1 MDNKKTDI
9 NLPRLRFPG
18 FDGAWTE
25 KRIKDCLKERNEQ
38 YPTSVDYPLM
48 AFIADKGVAPKGER
62 YDRSALV
69 KDVSGKRYK
78 RTEKGDFIYSSN
90 NLETGSIGLNR
101 YGNACISPV
110 YSIFEPK
117 ESVDPA
123 FIGSMLTRKSF
134 ISELVNYRQGVVYG
148 QWKIPEQ
155 EFLNLCISIPS
166 LPEQRKIAGCLA
178 EIDEMIQC
186 QDLKVESLKQHKW
199 GLIHQLFPQQGNTL
213 PAIRFPGFSSEW
225 VEVTIGDVFN
235 LRNGYTPSKS
245 EESFWSDGKLAW
257 FRMDDIREKGHIL
270 YDSAQHITESAVKGN
285 KLFEANTII
294 VATSATIG
302 EHALIRVKHLA
313 NQRFVNL
320 SIKDSYLSKTNIE
333 YAYQFMFI
341 VDEICKSKVNVGA
354 FASISTE
361 VFSGLPYLMPSLEEQ
376 RVITGCLSAIDDVID
391 LEEKKAKSLKQL
403 KKGLVQ
409 NLFPL

>member
-1 MDNKKTDI
+1 MENNKVI
-9 NLPRLRFPG
+9 PQLRFPG
-18 FDGAWTE
+18 FEGDWE
-25 KRIKDCLKERNEQ
+25 KKKFKDITFPAGKKNSQNLP
-38 YPTSVDYPLM
+38 Y
-48 AFIADKGVAPKGER
+48 ER
-62 YDRSALV
+62 YSISNEVGFYPQSDQFEDGGGYL
-69 KDVSGKRYK
+69 KDIDCRQYIVVPPKSFAYNPAR
-78 RTEKGDFIYSSN
+78 IN
-90 NLETGSIGLNR
+90 IGSIGYQDLGKEVIVSSLYEVFR
-101 YGNACISPV
+101 TSDACYDPFLWQWFHSDV
-110 YSIFEPK
+110 FHRMVVNVQEGGVRQYFFYEKLKECSIRLP
-117 ESVDPA
+117 
-123 FIGSMLTRKSF
+123 SF
-134 ISELVNYRQGVVYG
+134 SEQ
-148 QWKIPEQ
+148 K
-155 EFLNLCISIPS
+155 
-166 LPEQRKIAGCLA
+166 KIADLLTTV
-178 EIDEMIQC
+178 DEMISIQE
-186 QDLKVESLKQHKW
+186 QKVETLKAHKK
-199 GLIHQLFPQQGNTL
+199 GLMQQLFPQPGETTPPL
-213 PAIRFPGFSSEW
+213 RFPGFSSEW